1 MLLEIESN
9 IMEYVAIEKD
19 ALNLVS
25 DTINIVTKAIDEIF
39 VAEKSRLQDEWIENS
54 ELAKHL
60 GLSLRTLQSYRERG
74 IIGYSLMGRKIYY
87 RRSEIN
93 ELLKSGRLSKTK
105 I

>member
-1 MLLEIESN
+1 MLLETESK
-9 IMEYVAIEKD
+9 IMEYVAIERD

-25 DTINIVTKAIDEIF
+25 DTVTSITKAVDEIF
-39 VAEKSRLQDEWIENS
+39 IEENSRLQDAWIENS
-54 ELAKHL
+54 ELAKYL

-87 RRSEIN
+87 RCSEIA
-93 ELLKSGRLSKTK
+93 ELLKSGRISKTY